1 MTKKKYNETTR
12 MILKAKFLKMTLR
25 GFFLSFRNS
34 FFHYYQVNLGAIWYL
49 NKYKKINK
57 KEEARVAHS
66 LARVVH
72 SLAHAAPLD
81 IQKHSFIMS
90 LEALS
95 CPFTS
100 GVMRVGCGCLVCRQ
114 RTFQLGPFCCWYFN
128 SNTYSFDF

>member
-1 MTKKKYNETTR
+1 LVFEQIKKTKK
-12 MILKAKFLKMTLR
+12 
-25 GFFLSFRNS
+25 
-34 FFHYYQVNLGAIWYL
+34 
-49 NKYKKINK
+49 NK

-66 LARVVH
+66 LARGVH
-72 SLAHAAPLD
+72 FLARAAPLD

-100 GVMRVGCGCLVCRQ
+100 GAMRVGCGCLVCRQ